1 MKLRR
6 NHTSSGNNSLSF
18 IVRVI
23 IFIGLLLG
31 ILYFLLKNKDNIL
44 QYIGKD
50 KKYIENNDFVYE
62 RTYLPVSDGI
72 ILHKSNFSLAYDSNC
87 KSAKWVAYRL
97 TKDQL
102 KDRIDLDRVLFSSDP
117 QLKRNKT
124 EYYDYSGSGYDRGHL
139 VPAADMSFDSI
150 SYKETFLMSN
160 IVPQKRGCNRG
171 IWKELEKQT
180 RQWVKKHNEVYII
193 SGPVYT
199 QQIRP
204 VKLNKS
210 NICVP
215 DAFFKIVLVY
225 NDKIQATLS
234 FVVPNELSDKSLSSY
249 TSTIREIE
257 KQTGINFFD
266 HMLDDSVEE
275 KLENSV
281 NPDLFP
287 LQKNLYKQR
296 VESWNFE

>member
-215 DAFFKIVLVY
+215 GAFFKIVLVY

-257 KQTGINFFD
+257 KQTGINFFE

>member
-23 IFIGLLLG
+23 IFVGLILAF
-31 ILYFLLKNKDNIL
+31 LYFLLKNKDNIL
-44 QYIGKD
+44 QYFGNEKQN
-50 KKYIENNDFVYE
+50 IENKDFVYE

-72 ILHKSNFSLAYDSNC
+72 ILHKTNFSLAYDSNC

-117 QLKRNKT
+117 QLKRDKT

-139 VPAADMSFDSI
+139 VPAADMSFDSV

-180 RQWVKKHNEVYII
+180 RQWVNKHNEVYII

-199 QQIRP
+199 QQIP
-204 VKLNKS
+204 SVKLDKS
-210 NICVP
+210 KICVP

-287 LQKNLYKQR
+287 LQENLFKQR